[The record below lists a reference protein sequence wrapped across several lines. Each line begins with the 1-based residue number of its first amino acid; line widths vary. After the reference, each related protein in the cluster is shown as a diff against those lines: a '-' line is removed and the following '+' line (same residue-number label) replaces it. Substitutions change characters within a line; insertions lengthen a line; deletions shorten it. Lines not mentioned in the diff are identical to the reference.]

1 MSIRPVFTTAPR
13 IKLRIGDVTIGY
25 AIGFNVSLSISQ
37 EPVYVVGEYGPI
49 TIEPTMYNI
58 VTGAMQIVRLRSKDA
73 LQAGLNAN
81 PGSSAPVAS
90 STNFVK
96 ISNQAEQT
104 TNSILNQQNLFRMLD
119 PALVLL
125 TQSFDVDIYLRVPV
139 KDALESVDKNKNVA
153 PNTINV
159 NTLASNVEQNG
170 VLEEVKLMTV
180 KDVRITGRNTNI
192 SMGALIN
199 EPLTFQGLMLLRNDE
214 NGIAQDSAIFDK

>member
-1 MSIRPVFTTAPR
+1 
-13 IKLRIGDVTIGY
+13 
-25 AIGFNVSLSISQ
+25 
-37 EPVYVVGEYGPI
+37 
-49 TIEPTMYNI
+49 
-58 VTGAMQIVRLRSKDA
+58 
-73 LQAGLNAN
+73 
-81 PGSSAPVAS
+81 
-90 STNFVK
+90 
-96 ISNQAEQT
+96 
-104 TNSILNQQNLFRMLD
+104 MLD